1 MEILLKVLKELNF
14 DFREKFN
21 VYCNLSDDRKMTVS
35 VNLLISN
42 KNNTQTFLVI
52 NCDNSQLADY
62 VDGEIIKQ
70 IASKFRKRECHRADM
85 DKNTSLLLVCKY
97 QDDMVDTSSK
107 IIIEDDPYYF
117 KKYVFSYNEKELESA
132 ACWLKQ
138 NEGKGSIISLVQDYI
153 TDTSNISKYKENYLN
168 EPIYAFF
175 IELVTKL
182 HCFPMKAA
190 ESKNIKTVND
200 YLKKELDDL
209 RNKPRRPVD
218 IDSKRVE
225 SFIEL
230 KMDITSV
237 DDVCQKWN
245 LLLEEGSES

>member
-1 MEILLKVLKELNF
+1 
-14 DFREKFN
+14 
-21 VYCNLSDDRKMTVS
+21 
-35 VNLLISN
+35 
-42 KNNTQTFLVI
+42 
-52 NCDNSQLADY
+52 
-62 VDGEIIKQ
+62 
-70 IASKFRKRECHRADM
+70 
-85 DKNTSLLLVCKY
+85 
-97 QDDMVDTSSK
+97 
-107 IIIEDDPYYF
+107 
-117 KKYVFSYNEKELESA
+117 
-132 ACWLKQ
+132 
-138 NEGKGSIISLVQDYI
+138 
-153 TDTSNISKYKENYLN
+153 
-168 EPIYAFF
+168 
-175 IELVTKL
+175 
-182 HCFPMKAA
+182 MKAA